1 MAECM
6 AARLAAQEEQ
16 IRLLS
21 GEISS
26 LRDGLS
32 QGLDAGVG
40 AKVSPELESLRT
52 ENEKLRYRLLH
63 LRRALKEEPQLG
75 GQKQEKGGKAPEKH
89 TNKEQNNKEKQNI
102 NNRAEKNTNKETNNR
117 AEKNTNKETNNRAEK
132 NTNKETNN
140 RAEKKVVTVDTKS
153 CDGNNKKEKKP
164 DKGQAKGGVREQKSL
179 PGFVAERLGLYEQLK
194 RESDALLEERAKNSK
209 PISVELP
216 DGGKV
221 EARAWVSTPYQLACN
236 ISQGLADN
244 AVISR
249 VNGELWDLDR
259 PLEHDCS
266 LEILRFDNEDAQA
279 VYWHSSAHI
288 LGEAMENFYGGCLCY
303 GPPIENGFY
312 YDMFLDG
319 QKGVSSTEFGDLE
332 SLCKAVVKEKQPFE
346 RLEISKETLLKM
358 FKYNKFKCRILNE
371 KVTTPTTTVYRCGPL
386 IDLCRGPHVRHTGKI
401 KAMKIYKNSSTYW
414 EGRSD
419 METLQRIYGISFPD
433 SKMLKEWE
441 RFQEEAKNRD
451 HRKIG
456 KDQELFF
463 FHDLSPGS
471 CFFLPRG
478 AFIYNTLTEFI
489 REEYWR
495 RGFQE
500 VASPNIFN
508 SKLWETSG
516 HWQHYSDNMFSF
528 PVEDD
533 IFALKPMNC
542 PGHCLMFSHRPRS
555 WRELPLRFAD
565 FGVLHRNELSGTLTG
580 LTRVRRFQQDDAHI
594 FCTMEQI
601 ESEMKGCLD
610 FLRCVYNVFGF
621 SFQLHL
627 STRPEKYLGD
637 IAVWNQAEKQLENS
651 LNDFGEPWKLNPGDG
666 AFYGPK
672 IDIKI
677 KDAIGRYHQCAT
689 IQLDFQLPIRL
700 NLTFVGTDG
709 DDKARPVIIHRAILG
724 SVERMIAILTENY
737 AGKWPLWLSPRQV
750 MVVPVNTSFEDY
762 AKKVCE
768 QFTKAGFMADADLDS
783 GCLLNKKIRNAQ
795 LAQYNFVLVVGEK
808 EKMTNGVNV
817 RTRDSKV
824 HGELSVSE
832 VLARLTLLKQ
842 SRCANAEEEF

>member
-1 MAECM
+1 MAECL

-21 GEISS
+21 DEVSS

-32 QGLDAGVG
+32 RGVDAAGV
-40 AKVSPELESLRT
+40 AAAAAVSPALESLRT

-63 LRRALKEEPQLG
+63 LRRALQAERALEEAAPG
-75 GQKQEKGGKAPEKH
+75 KCGTAPGKNGNKAPQ
-89 TNKEQNNKEKQNI
+89 TT
-102 NNRAEKNTNKETNNR
+102 NRADK
-117 AEKNTNKETNNRAEK
+117 A
-132 NTNKETNN
+132 
-140 RAEKKVVTVDTKS
+140 VTAPDTKPL
-153 CDGNNKKEKKP
+153 DKNKKEKKQEKTDGSVKELNP
-164 DKGQAKGGVREQKSL
+164 WPGYISQRLSL
-179 PGFVAERLGLYEQLK
+179 YDQLK
-194 RESDALLEERAKNSK
+194 KESDALLAKKAAGSR

-216 DGGKV
+216 DGRKVAGK
-221 EARAWVSTPYQLACN
+221 AWVTTPYQLACD

-259 PLEHDCS
+259 PLEQDCS

-288 LGEAMENFYGGCLCY
+288 LGEAMERFYGGCLCY

-332 SLCKAVVKEKQPFE
+332 TLCKTVVKEKQPFE

-401 KAMKIYKNSSTYW
+401 KALKIYKNSSTYW

-471 CFFLPRG
+471 CFFMPRG
-478 AFIYNTLTEFI
+478 AYIYNTLTEFI
-489 REEYWR
+489 RDEYWR

-500 VASPNIFN
+500 VASPNIYN

-516 HWQHYSDNMFSF
+516 HWQHYSENMFSF

-542 PGHCLMFSHRPRS
+542 PGHCLMFGHRPRS
-555 WRELPLRFAD
+555 WRELPLRLAD

-594 FCTMEQI
+594 FCRMDQI

-610 FLRCVYNVFGF
+610 FLRCVYDVFGF

-651 LNDFGEPWKLNPGDG
+651 LNEFGEPWKLNPGDG

-689 IQLDFQLPIRL
+689 IQLDFQLPIRFD
-700 NLTFVGTDG
+700 LTFVGKDG
-709 DDKARPVIIHRAILG
+709 DDKGRPVIIHRAILG

-750 MVVPVNTSFEDY
+750 MLVPVNPSCEEY
-762 AKKVCE
+762 AKRVCK
-768 QFTKAGFMADADLDS
+768 QFTDAGFTADADLDS

-795 LAQYNFVLVVGEK
+795 LAQYNFILVVGEK
-808 EKMTNGVNV
+808 EKMTNSVNV
-817 RTRDSKV
+817 RTRDNKV

-832 VLARLTLLKQ
+832 VMARLTLLKQ
-842 SRCANAEEEF
+842 SRCRNAEEEF

>member
-1 MAECM
+1 CNGHLKMAECL

-16 IRLLS
+16 IRLLT
-21 GEISS
+21 GEICS

-32 QGLDAGVG
+32 RGPDAAGDAV
-40 AKVSPELESLRT
+40 VSPELESLRT

-63 LRRALKEEPQLG
+63 LRRGLQAELELEQ
-75 GQKQEKGGKAPEKH
+75 QQHRRQPEKN
-89 TNKEQNNKEKQNI
+89 TSTERQS
-102 NNRAEKNTNKETNNR
+102 NNRADQ
-117 AEKNTNKETNNRAEK
+117 
-132 NTNKETNN
+132 
-140 RAEKKVVTVDTKS
+140 KVAIKS
-153 CDGNNKKEKKP
+153 SRPLFTEMRP
-164 DKGQAKGGVREQKSL
+164 WPEYI
-179 PGFVAERLGLYEQLK
+179 AERLSLYEELK
-194 RESDALLEERAKNSK
+194 RESDALLAKKAADSR
-209 PISVELP
+209 PITVELP
-216 DGGKV
+216 DGRKMAGK
-221 EARAWVSTPYQLACN
+221 AWVTTPYQLACD

-259 PLEHDCS
+259 PLERDCS
-266 LEILRFDNEDAQA
+266 LEILRFDDEDAQA

-288 LGEAMENFYGGCLCY
+288 LGEAMERFYGGCLCY

-312 YDMFLDG
+312 YDM
-319 QKGVSSTEFGDLE
+319 GVSSTEFGDLE
-332 SLCKAVVKEKQPFE
+332 TLCKAVVKEKQPFE

-401 KAMKIYKNSSTYW
+401 KALKIYKNSSTYW

-471 CFFLPRG
+471 CFFMPRG

-489 REEYWR
+489 RGEYWR

-500 VASPNIFN
+500 VASPNIYN

-516 HWQHYSDNMFSF
+516 HWQHYSENMFSF

-542 PGHCLMFSHRPRS
+542 PGHCLMFGHRPRS
-555 WRELPLRFAD
+555 WRELPLRLAD

-594 FCTMEQI
+594 FCTMDQI

-610 FLRCVYNVFGF
+610 FLRCVYDVFGF

-651 LNDFGEPWKLNPGDG
+651 LNEFGEPWKLNLGDG

-689 IQLDFQLPIRL
+689 IQLDFQLPIRF
-700 NLTFVGTDG
+700 NLTFVGKDG

-737 AGKWPLWLSPRQV
+737 AGKWPLWVSPRQV
-750 MVVPVNTSFEDY
+750 MLVPVNPSCEDY
-762 AKKVCE
+762 ATRVCK
-768 QFTKAGFMADADLDS
+768 QFTEAGFMADADLDS
-783 GCLLNKKIRNAQ
+783 SCLLNKKIRNAQ
-795 LAQYNFVLVVGEK
+795 LAQYNFILVVGEK
-808 EKMTNGVNV
+808 EKMTNSVNV
-817 RTRDSKV
+817 RTRDNKV
-824 HGELSVSE
+824 HGELTVAE

-842 SRCANAEEEF
+842 SRCRTAEEEF